1 MFNLLHTIQSQ
12 WNWNGIFKFIT
23 KTYIKLLKEMNRN
36 THEWKKKKKK
46 IQQSSKN
53 KPDFA
58 KTNEK
63 ALMVL
68 NTASFKLVRV

>member
-1 MFNLLHTIQSQ
+1 M
-12 WNWNGIFKFIT
+12 
-23 KTYIKLLKEMNRN
+23 KLERYFQIYHKNIHKILKEMNRN
-36 THEWKKKKKK
+36 THKWKKKKKK

>member
-1 MFNLLHTIQSQ
+1 M
-12 WNWNGIFKFIT
+12 NG
-23 KTYIKLLKEMNRN
+23 R
-36 THEWKKKKKK
+36 KKKK